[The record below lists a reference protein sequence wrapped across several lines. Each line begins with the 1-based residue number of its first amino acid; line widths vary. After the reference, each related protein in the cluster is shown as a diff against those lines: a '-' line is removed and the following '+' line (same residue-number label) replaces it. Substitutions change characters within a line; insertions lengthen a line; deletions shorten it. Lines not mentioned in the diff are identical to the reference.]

1 MTPKVF
7 SAIFQAKDE
16 MTKVF
21 EKASERIVTE
31 FKKVT
36 GEAKQ
41 FNKGLKDVKG
51 GINELAGLAAFDKI
65 AGGIQLVATAFADL
79 YTQGIRL
86 KALKQQFD
94 GLSQG
99 AISLEAVK
107 SASQGAISEFVAME
121 NANKGLLLGL
131 PITTERMKQM
141 ADISIVLGQAM
152 GIDASTALSD
162 LTTGLGRGSAQI
174 LDNLGI
180 IIDANEA
187 YEMYALKIGKV
198 TDELTNTEK
207 KEAVFESAIN
217 AALIKINELNLSG
230 NEAALGLQAMQSA
243 VLDFVG
249 ASSSF
254 LVALTQ
260 SDGFLSSIVEK
271 LNDATMGLKF
281 MTAGLEG
288 DMDEI
293 IRLYRVVA
301 SQAKD
306 TGEAARKH
314 KEELEAQVA
323 AIKAQIEEL
332 KKRKQVIQETN
343 QLKLIVRPQ
352 DPLPMPL
359 GAAEAGGGLL
369 NGPQGGPMG
378 QYALQMPMAD
388 KLAASIQKVA
398 EQYGYTATQAE
409 MATEALR
416 AYGDGVVTV
425 TEMEN
430 ALSDAKER
438 QIWAFMQSAVSIG
451 SSLRTMVGEDTKAAK
466 AIAAV
471 QGAFELAMGFKSYP
485 DPVGMASHFAASAQF
500 FRVAGQ
506 SSGGGGA
513 KAGVGGGAGAQT
525 FNPLQAPS
533 NTRQQPTIVLH
544 TTWDQNGFNT
554 TVDGRAVN
562 AVSQDINKGGQ
573 VMRTF
578 QTAAGRF

>member
-1 MTPKVF
+1 MTAKVF

-314 KEELEAQVA
+314 KEEL
-323 AIKAQIEEL
+323 
-332 KKRKQVIQETN
+332 
-343 QLKLIVRPQ
+343 
-352 DPLPMPL
+352 
-359 GAAEAGGGLL
+359 
-369 NGPQGGPMG
+369 
-378 QYALQMPMAD
+378 
-388 KLAASIQKVA
+388 
-398 EQYGYTATQAE
+398 
-409 MATEALR
+409 
-416 AYGDGVVTV
+416 
-425 TEMEN
+425 
-430 ALSDAKER
+430 
-438 QIWAFMQSAVSIG
+438 
-451 SSLRTMVGEDTKAAK
+451 
-466 AIAAV
+466 
-471 QGAFELAMGFKSYP
+471 
-485 DPVGMASHFAASAQF
+485 
-500 FRVAGQ
+500 
-506 SSGGGGA
+506 
-513 KAGVGGGAGAQT
+513 
-525 FNPLQAPS
+525 
-533 NTRQQPTIVLH
+533 
-544 TTWDQNGFNT
+544 
-554 TVDGRAVN
+554 
-562 AVSQDINKGGQ
+562 
-573 VMRTF
+573 
-578 QTAAGRF
+578 